1 MTAVG
6 ATNVGSVRVK
16 CDPTLQ
22 TNSRKW
28 ELGTFYQH
36 IWKEE
41 VKVKKGDY
49 FGEFNLGSTIVL
61 IFEAPNNFQFNFTQG
76 GQPVRMGTAIE
87 EISKYVSTSGSEV
100 KPISTEEKEPNMM

>member
-1 MTAVG
+1 MLLVFGINIYFLMKRWKHGFFSMTAVG

-36 IWKEE
+36 IWK
-41 VKVKKGDY
+41 VMDV
-49 FGEFNLGSTIVL
+49 FLVNLDSSFIV
-61 IFEAPNNFQFNFTQG
+61 F
-76 GQPVRMGTAIE
+76 
-87 EISKYVSTSGSEV
+87 SGRS
-100 KPISTEEKEPNMM
+100 

>member
-1 MTAVG
+1 MLLVFGINIYFLMNRWKHGFFSMTAVG

-36 IWKEE
+36 IWK
-41 VKVKKGDY
+41 VMDVFY
-49 FGEFNLGSTIVL
+49 ANLDS
-61 IFEAPNNFQFNFTQG
+61 
-76 GQPVRMGTAIE
+76 
-87 EISKYVSTSGSEV
+87 
-100 KPISTEEKEPNMM
+100 